1 MKQLLLFLSLFGFY
15 SIQYAQNPQIT
26 NHSFENW
33 TDQII
38 KSLQDF
44 RDSGDENYG
53 IIEQSTDAVH
63 GQYSVKLQTTESYGE
78 LAAGYFVNFDPDNFT
93 GGVAYS
99 QHVDSICGY
108 YKAHLIAQ
116 DSALFLAIL
125 KNNGNPVG
133 GGLYKFAADR
143 NTNNWTR
150 FCYPTNMPAGVVSD
164 TLMFGAASSNAID
177 EIGMENGSW
186 IQFDSISLKSGNQL
200 LPTMPNY
207 SFENWDVRTISYP
220 DDFDSSLKWDINSTP
235 LPVEKVT
242 DATDGNYAVKLN
254 TVVKQ
259 QQDTIVGAITNGI
272 IDDWPFS
279 GGLALSQ
286 IPDAI
291 SWDYKVHYAG
301 HIDFDPNVQF
311 IFKLNGQEIGYFG
324 RTYQSDVNVYQHENL
339 PINLTNVPDTLQF
352 NAFSGNFPGNWLI
365 VDNIV
370 IDYPAGITDNLN
382 IQQMIAYPVPAKD
395 RIHLR
400 ITAKQPEPVQISL
413 FDINGREVWKNT
425 YDLQEGKNLIDI
437 NISQLPPGTYLYRL
451 KAKTGIVNKKFVKL

>member
-1 MKQLLLFLSLFGFY
+1 MKQLLLLLSLFGFY

-33 TDQII
+33 TDLSL

-63 GQYSVKLQTTESYGE
+63 GQYSVKLQTTELYGE
-78 LAAGYFVNFDPDNFT
+78 LAAGYFVNFDPDHFT

-133 GGLYKFAADR
+133 GGLFKFAADR

-150 FCYPTNMPAGVVSD
+150 FCYPTHMPTGVVSD

-200 LPTMPNY
+200 LPPMPNY
-207 SFENWDVRTISYP
+207 SFENWDVRTVSYP

-235 LPVEKVT
+235 LSVEKVT

-254 TVVKQ
+254 TVVNQ
-259 QQDTIVGAITNGI
+259 EQDTIVGAITNGI

-324 RTYQSDVNVYQHENL
+324 RTYQSDVNVYQHENM

-365 VDNIV
+365 IDNII
-370 IDYPAGITDNLN
+370 IDYPAGITDNLD
-382 IQQMIAYPVPAKD
+382 IQQMLAYPVPTKD
-395 RIHLR
+395 IIHLK
-400 ITAKQPEPVQISL
+400 ITAKQPEQVQISL
-413 FDINGREVWKNT
+413 FDINGREVWTNK
-425 YDLQEGKNLIDI
+425 YDLQEGKNLIGI

-451 KAKTGIVNKKFVKL
+451 KAESGMVNKKFVKL

>member
-33 TDQII
+33 TDQVI
-38 KSLQDF
+38 KSLQDY

-53 IIEQSTDAVH
+53 IIEQSNDAVH
-63 GQYSVKLQTTESYGE
+63 GQYSVKLQTTQMYGD
-78 LAAGYFVNFDPDNFT
+78 LAAGYFVNFDPDHFT
-93 GGVAYS
+93 GGVPYS

-125 KNNGNPVG
+125 KYNGTVVG
-133 GGLYKFAADR
+133 GRLYKFGANR
-143 NTNNWTR
+143 NANNWTR

-164 TLMFGAASSNAID
+164 TLMIGAASSNAID

-200 LPTMPNY
+200 LPAIPNY
-207 SFENWDVRTISYP
+207 SFENWDERTISYP
-220 DDFDSSLKWDINSTP
+220 DHFDSSLKWDIDTNP
-235 LPVEKVT
+235 LSVEKVS
-242 DATDGNYAVKLN
+242 DATDGNFAVKLN
-254 TVVKQ
+254 TVVNQ

-272 IDDWPFS
+272 IDNWPFS

-301 HIDFDPNVQF
+301 HADFDPDVQF
-311 IFKLNGQEIGYFG
+311 IFKLNGQEIGNFG
-324 RTYQSDVNVYQHENL
+324 RTYQNDVSVYQHEIM

-365 VDNIV
+365 IDNIV

-382 IQQMIAYPVPAKD
+382 MQQMIAYPVPAKD
-395 RIHLR
+395 HMHLK
-400 ITAKQPEPVQISL
+400 ITAKQPEQVQISL

-425 YDLQEGKNLIDI
+425 YDLQKGKNLIDI
-437 NISQLPPGTYLYRL
+437 NISKLPSGTYFYRF
-451 KAKTGIVNKKFVKL
+451 KAKTGMVNKKFVKL